1 MQPQHP
7 QLAVSAAIFRDGK
20 ILLVRR
26 ARSPAKGFYSLPGGR
41 VEFGETLHAALHR
54 EVDEETALKIEI
66 VGLAGWREVVPGTT
80 GGGHYLIMS
89 FAARWMAGEPVLNDE
104 HDDFKWLDPDALG
117 DLKTTGGLQEVI
129 QSARGIL
136 GLTTLKPRLASSAL
150 KRHITGAPDPFMSKH
165 LLAIF
170 LLISVCISGP
180 ARAQDAAAPF
190 DGDLQ
195 RLAEIL
201 GTLHYLRGICGTNE
215 GPKWRN
221 EMQALIDAETP
232 SGDRRARMIAGF
244 NRGYNGFQQTYR
256 TCTPAATVA
265 IRRYIEEG
273 SKISRDLT
281 ARYAN

>member
-1 MQPQHP
+1 MIK
-7 QLAVSAAIFRDGK
+7 QLFAVFIIVA
-20 ILLVRR
+20 
-26 ARSPAKGFYSLPGGR
+26 
-41 VEFGETLHAALHR
+41 TCAL
-54 EVDEETALKIEI
+54 
-66 VGLAGWREVVPGTT
+66 
-80 GGGHYLIMS
+80 
-89 FAARWMAGEPVLNDE
+89 
-104 HDDFKWLDPDALG
+104 
-117 DLKTTGGLQEVI
+117 
-129 QSARGIL
+129 
-136 GLTTLKPRLASSAL
+136 
-150 KRHITGAPDPFMSKH
+150 
-165 LLAIF
+165 
-170 LLISVCISGP
+170 GP

-201 GTLHYLRGICGTNE
+201 GTLHYLRAICGANE

-256 TCTPAATVA
+256 TCTPAASVA

-273 SKISRDLT
+273 SRISRDLT